1 MEGVHLGGIVM
12 SIEWLYSIAVDN
24 WEMFLR
30 GAGMTMLIATISTI
44 AGAIIGLLIGVI
56 DTVPKQKPGFKKY
69 FLTAVRV
76 ILRVYV
82 EFFRGTPMM
91 VQAMVVFYGLPL
103 MMQSIK
109 ASIGTDFGIDGDMN
123 RTFAAILVVSLNTGA
138 YMAEI
143 VRGGVISVD
152 KGQFEAAQAIGMSHW
167 KTMIHV
173 VLPQVLRNIL
183 PATGNQFVMN
193 IKDTSVLNVIGVT
206 ELFFQTKSI
215 AGANFRYFESF
226 FIACLV
232 YLVLT
237 IVVTQILRFFERK
250 LGGTAN
256 YQMLDIP
263 QPRRAEGP
271 MK

>member
-1 MEGVHLGGIVM
+1 M
-12 SIEWLYSIAVDN
+12 SLEWLIDIAVEN
-24 WEMFLR
+24 WPMFLR

-44 AGAIIGLLIGVI
+44 IGAIIGLLIGVV
-56 DTVPKQKPGFKKY
+56 DTIPKQKKGFKKTILGI
-69 FLTAVRV
+69 FRV

-103 MMQSIK
+103 MMQSIR
-109 ASIGTDFGIDGDMN
+109 ANIGTDFGIDGDMN

-143 VRGGVISVD
+143 VRGGILSIE

-167 KTMIHV
+167 KTMVHV

-250 LGGTAN
+250 LGGDMN
-256 YQMLDIP
+256 YQILDVP
-263 QPRRAEGP
+263 KPRKPEGNL
-271 MK
+271 